1 MDWKTVGNAATA
13 SGWRG
18 RVADT
23 LEGPADRSRVPVKGD
38 QVRAVLGLAFLAISI
53 AYLVQVGRRI
63 FRA

>member
-18 RVADT
+18 RVADA

-38 QVRAVLGLAFLAISI
+38 QVRAVLGVAFLAISV